1 MIHEKFGGL
10 GHSRI
15 TLVEIRVEQVEGG
28 DIQGRR
34 NLHPAVTIDQHLGK
48 VDTRPAVVGASVDMR
63 RLDVYE
69 ILGAIGLANGYQQ
82 LHGDPP
88 GIAHFAGK

>member
-1 MIHEKFGGL
+1 
-10 GHSRI
+10 
-15 TLVEIRVEQVEGG
+15 
-28 DIQGRR
+28 
-34 NLHPAVTIDQHLGK
+34 
-48 VDTRPAVVGASVDMR
+48 MR